1 MNYIKQLQQ
10 ENQELKNTIQEID
23 QIILDLYRY
32 LSLPKFHEDNHVN
45 TRDIYLRL
53 DPAKQAIN
61 F

>member
-1 MNYIKQLQQ
+1 MNYIQQLQQ

-32 LSLPKFHEDNHVN
+32 LSLSKFHEDNYVN
-45 TRDIYLRL
+45 TSDIFLRL
-53 DPAKQAIN
+53 DPARQAIN